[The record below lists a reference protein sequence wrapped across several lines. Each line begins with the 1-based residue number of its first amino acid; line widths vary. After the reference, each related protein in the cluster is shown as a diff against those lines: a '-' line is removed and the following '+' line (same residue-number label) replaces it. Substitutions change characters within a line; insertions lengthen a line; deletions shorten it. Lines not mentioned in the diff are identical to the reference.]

1 MTLRIVIADDHGV
14 LRAGLRAVL
23 GQRADLE
30 VVGEAGGGEEA
41 LRLVETLEPDLLLAD
56 VSMPPPDGIQI
67 ARKLSERGATTR
79 VLILTVHEDSEILR
93 EALRAGAS
101 GYVVKRALA
110 SELLNA
116 IDAAAR
122 GDIYVH
128 PSVTHALLQNG
139 TKEAEEPPRGAYE
152 SLTPRETQVLGLI
165 ARGYTN
171 SQIAG
176 ELGLSIRTVE
186 GYRSN
191 LMGKLGLRTRAELVE
206 WAIAKGLLPVG

>member
-1 MTLRIVIADDHGV
+1 MSLQIVIADDHGV

-23 GQRADLE
+23 GQRADIE

-56 VSMPPPDGIQI
+56 VSMPAPDGIQI
-67 ARKLSERGATTR
+67 ARQLAARGSKTR

-116 IDAAAR
+116 IDAAVR

-128 PSVTHALLQNG
+128 PSVMHALLQP
-139 TKEAEEPPRGAYE
+139 ERAEEEALPHGAYE
-152 SLTPRETQVLGLI
+152 SLTPREAQVLQLV

-171 SQIAG
+171 SQAAS

-206 WAIAKGLLPVG
+206 WAIAQGLLPVG

>member
-1 MTLRIVIADDHGV
+1 MSLRIVIADDHGV

-23 GQRADLE
+23 GQRADME

-56 VSMPPPDGIQI
+56 VSMPAPDGIQI
-67 ARKLSERGATTR
+67 ARKLSERGSKTR

-116 IDAAAR
+116 IDAAVR

-128 PSVTHALLQNG
+128 PSVTHALLQPEQDG
-139 TKEAEEPPRGAYE
+139 EEAPRGAYE
-152 SLTPRETQVLGLI
+152 SLTPRETQVLRLV

-171 SQIAG
+171 SQAAS

-191 LMGKLGLRTRAELVE
+191 LMGKLGLSTRAELVE
-206 WAIAKGLLPVG
+206 WAIAQGLLPVG